1 LETLFG
7 VIIVLLI
14 LGLCFF
20 LMYWGFRP
28 IYKTILKS
36 KSSSDVELTKE
47 LNSLKQR
54 VELLERK
61 LDNR

>member
-1 LETLFG
+1 
-7 VIIVLLI
+7 
-14 LGLCFF
+14 
-20 LMYWGFRP
+20 MYWGFRP

-36 KSSSDVELTKE
+36 KSNSDVELTKE